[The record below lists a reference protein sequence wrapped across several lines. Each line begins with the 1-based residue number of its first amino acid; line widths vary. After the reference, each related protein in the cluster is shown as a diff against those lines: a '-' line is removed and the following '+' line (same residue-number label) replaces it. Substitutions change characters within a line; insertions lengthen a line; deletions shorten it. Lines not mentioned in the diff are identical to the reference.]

1 MSAIDDVLSAIPM
14 DQLAGRLGVD
24 RATAEDAARK
34 ALPALLGGMEANAQ
48 DPAGA
53 ASLQRAIGSH
63 DSGLVEGG
71 VDLDEVDTDD
81 GDKIVSN
88 VFGPNRDQVVN
99 QLGAT
104 GGSADG
110 SLVGKL
116 LPVLAP
122 IAMAYLAKQVK
133 QRGATSGSGNGGGG
147 ALTDI
152 LGSVLGGG
160 GGAGGGIDLGG
171 LLGGLLGGGKR

>member
-1 MSAIDDVLSAIPM
+1 MSAIDDLLSAIPM

-24 RATAEDAARK
+24 PSTAEQAARK
-34 ALPALLGGMEANAQ
+34 TLPALLGGMEANAQ

-53 ASLQRAIGSH
+53 ASLERAIDGH
-63 DSGLVEGG
+63 DAGLVEGG
-71 VDLDEVDTDD
+71 VNLDRVDTGD

-99 QLGAT
+99 QLGET
-104 GGSADG
+104 GGGGDA
-110 SLVGKL
+110 SLVNKL

-133 QRGATSGSGNGGGG
+133 QRGATSGGNGGGG
-147 ALTDI
+147 LTDI

-160 GGAGGGIDLGG
+160 GGRGGLDVGGI
-171 LLGGLLGGGKR
+171 LGGLLGGGKR